1 MVLYAFP
8 DSYFYSL
15 SVREKLLRPWENDY
29 DSLDGK
35 GRDSYASDLSR
46 KRRGNL
52 PKDAVR
58 ILKTWL
64 YDHRYNAY
72 PSDHEKVHL
81 SSATNLTVLQV
92 CNWFINARR
101 RILPEMIK
109 KDGQDPLQYTITRK
123 QKHSLLD
130 RDHEMTFVTQ
140 IEKSEEN
147 MITEQYMDS
156 VRPSH
161 ADIDGGYSTSVDG
174 YMSDCEESS
183 SSSSDFSSEAEFLSE
198 NDSLSGTHFD
208 RIRTLNPGSNYRRMM
223 SNQDQAL
230 DLSKRGGGTRSV
242 IAHAEDTESAPS
254 SACTSPPPSPSG
266 RPLQSQQQNDD
277 LFQCFYMLVDVAI
290 GQLEK
295 ERGLDSETSST
306 CSV

>member
-1 MVLYAFP
+1 MEGQVYKP
-8 DSYFYSL
+8 
-15 SVREKLLRPWENDY
+15 VIMRPKRIRENVLRPWENDY

-35 GRDSYASDLSR
+35 RRDSYGSDLSR

-64 YDHRYNAY
+64 YEHRYNAY

-81 SSATNLTVLQV
+81 SNTTNLTVLQV

-123 QKHSLLD
+123 QKHSLLE
-130 RDHEMTFVTQ
+130 RDHDMTYVSE
-140 IEKSEEN
+140 IDKSEEN
-147 MITEQYMDS
+147 MLTDKYMDS
-156 VRPSH
+156 VRPSR
-161 ADIDGGYSTSVDG
+161 AEIDGGYTTSGEG
-174 YMSDCEESS
+174 YMSDCEES

-198 NDSLSGTHFD
+198 NDSLSGPHFGGM
-208 RIRTLNPGSNYRRMM
+208 RTLNQRSNYRHM

-230 DLSKRGGGTRSV
+230 DLSKRGGGTRSGIV
-242 IAHAEDTESAPS
+242 HSEDTESAPS
-254 SACTSPPPSPSG
+254 SACTSPPPSPPG
-266 RPLQSQQQNDD
+266 LPSQQQNDD
-277 LFQCFYMLVDVAI
+277 LFRCFYMLVDVAI

-295 ERGLDSETSST
+295 ERRLDSETSST